1 MGGERSLRG
10 VAILVVEADRALGR
24 TMLGF
29 IEAAGAFGVVVE
41 SAEEAVMEAA
51 GRGPRF
57 NAAVIGASLPDGCGV
72 ELVRALEPHLPP
84 ERIFITANYHFTPA
98 SDAGP
103 AAVTVERP
111 LTVRELVRALA
122 DVLSSRNLPAPISAE
137 RRASP
142 SCRSLRPFLAAPFTS
157 VI

>member
-57 NAAVIGASLPDGCGV
+57 NAAVISASLPDACGV

-98 SDAGP
+98 CDPGPVDAT
-103 AAVTVERP
+103 AERP

-122 DVLSSRNLPAPISAE
+122 DVLSTRGLPAPISA
-137 RRASP
+137 
-142 SCRSLRPFLAAPFTS
+142 
-157 VI
+157 